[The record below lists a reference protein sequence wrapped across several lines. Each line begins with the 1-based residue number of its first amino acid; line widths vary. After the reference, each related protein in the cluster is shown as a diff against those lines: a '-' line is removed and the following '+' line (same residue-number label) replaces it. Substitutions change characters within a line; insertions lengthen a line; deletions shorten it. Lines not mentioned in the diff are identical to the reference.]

1 MLTQTSPWIY
11 SDKTKC
17 SNSLSSMSPNSISIL
32 FCHPHIHLRVL
43 FGSDFPTLQAFLRVL
58 MMRDTCPVL
67 ALPFITLIVFG
78 THYEALQYPFNV
90 HGSVHCNNTP
100 IYI

>member
-17 SNSLSSMSPNSISIL
+17 SHSLSIISPNSISIL

-43 FGSDFPTLQAFLRVL
+43 FGSDFPTVQAFLMVL
-58 MMRDTCPVL
+58 MRATCPVL
-67 ALPFITLIVFG
+67 ALLFITLIVFG
-78 THYEALQYPFNV
+78 THHEALQYALISIVELLPV
-90 HGSVHCNNTP
+90 S
-100 IYI
+100 